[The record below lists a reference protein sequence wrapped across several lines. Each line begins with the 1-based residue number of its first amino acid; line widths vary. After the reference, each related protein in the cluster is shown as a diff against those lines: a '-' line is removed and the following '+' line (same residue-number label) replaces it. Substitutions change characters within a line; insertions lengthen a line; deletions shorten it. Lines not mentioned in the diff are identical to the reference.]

1 MDMQQNGCPKLHCQ
15 FPMKGYP
22 ARSLPDSRACRA
34 RRWSRAQACS
44 RLRRSRCGPN
54 SRAAGW
60 GNPLSRRARR
70 AASGRLDKARNV
82 QGQAVAE
89 ARLSGRFET
98 TLLSDSETAVMP
110 AETGYSRG
118 SWWPRPHGRR
128 RQRARMQRRAPKAMT
143 VEVLLVGSSLGRTFR
158 QPPTRTRSLSESFR
172 WR

>member
-22 ARSLPDSRACRA
+22 PRSLPDSRACRA

-98 TLLSDSETAVMP
+98 TFLSDSETAVMP
-110 AETGYSRG
+110 AETWVRATPWEVGG
-118 SWWPRPHGRR
+118 HGRTEGGANVR
-128 RQRARMQRRAPKAMT
+128 GCN
-143 VEVLLVGSSLGRTFR
+143 VEH
-158 QPPTRTRSLSESFR
+158 QKP
-172 WR
+172 